1 MFVVRRCMAGVA
13 SEAPGRYCIYLVL
26 IRSDIVLP
34 VWHLDCKIVFAS

>member
-1 MFVVRRCMAGVA
+1 MFVVRRCMAGVV
-13 SEAPGRYCIYLVL
+13 SEAPLVL